1 MKNKIIRLIKVLVYS
16 LRNLKNTFKALESNF
31 FAIRGLEYILKK
43 VELMSNKTKASN
55 KSEIQEDNPI
65 KRYFDSHTEGNGI
78 WKWNHYFDIY
88 HTFFKR
94 FIDKEINLVEIG
106 IYSGG
111 SLDMWRSYFGNKCVI
126 FGIDI
131 QNECKSYEK
140 EGVNIHIGDQA
151 DRNFWKKFVQ
161 EVIKI
166 DIVIDDGGHTTE
178 QQIVTFEEVFPY
190 ISPGGVYLCED
201 IQGSGNNFLDYMQGI
216 QKQLNYSNPTK
227 DNNFKC
233 ITNYLQKT
241 VKSIHIYPYVV
252 VIEKNLTNVDLLA
265 APKQGTKWEPFL

>member
-190 ISPGGVYLCED
+190 ISPGGLYLCED